1 MTAKRDYYEILG
13 VSKATSKDE
22 IKKAYK
28 KLALEHHPDKGGN
41 AERFKEIS
49 EAYAVLSDDT
59 KRQQYDQFGH
69 AGFDQRYSQEDI
81 FRNVNFD
88 DIFNEVFGRRGDN
101 IFDMFFGGGNRERR
115 GNDLRYDL
123 EISFE
128 EAAFGIEKKIK
139 IPRLVQCKNCEGTGA
154 DMGHLIKC
162 GNCNGTGETRKT
174 TRTPFGIFSQVTI
187 CKECEGYGEIA
198 KSKCKL
204 CNGSGLIEDDKTLT
218 IKIPAGVENGNRVR
232 ISNAGEAIKNGR
244 FGDLYIY
251 LRVRPHEIFERKGS
265 DIYLQMPL
273 SFGQAALGDEI
284 DVPTLKG
291 NVKIKIPPGTQTGT
305 TFRLKDKGI
314 EASRVRGDQ
323 YVRVLIKTPTKLSL
337 KQKKLL
343 KEFAAENKEALKI
356 EKGFF
361 EKIKD
366 ISGF

>member
-1 MTAKRDYYEILG
+1 MTKRDYYEILN
-13 VSKATSKDE
+13 VNKNASKEE
-22 IKKAYK
+22 IKKVYK
-28 KLALEHHPDKGGN
+28 RLALEHHPDKGGN

-123 EISFE
+123 DISFE

-139 IPRLVQCKNCEGTGA
+139 IPRLVQCKN
-154 DMGHLIKC
+154 
-162 GNCNGTGETRKT
+162 
-174 TRTPFGIFSQVTI
+174 
-187 CKECEGYGEIA
+187 CEGYGEIA

-232 ISNAGEAIKNGR
+232 ISNAGE
-244 FGDLYIY
+244 
-251 LRVRPHEIFERKGS
+251 
-265 DIYLQMPL
+265 
-273 SFGQAALGDEI
+273 
-284 DVPTLKG
+284 
-291 NVKIKIPPGTQTGT
+291 
-305 TFRLKDKGI
+305 
-314 EASRVRGDQ
+314 
-323 YVRVLIKTPTKLSL
+323 
-337 KQKKLL
+337 
-343 KEFAAENKEALKI
+343 
-356 EKGFF
+356 
-361 EKIKD
+361 
-366 ISGF
+366 